1 MTKPGGWYLM
11 TRREDRGSSPVP
23 SRNAAWA
30 PPRKRLLAQLDRN
43 SPITVIRAPRGYGK
57 TELVMSWLEATRSDF
72 RAVLWI
78 PTPEAGTNSEVYWKI
93 VSDRIRTSGILA
105 GEPIPGT
112 PSDSDAEAVRE
123 CLARSGAPV
132 LLVLE
137 RIDLVDDERIEEA
150 ILHLLDRCHNVN
162 IVATACGRSLFGD
175 PILMEP
181 THELILASDLLYTQ
195 AEAEELFAH
204 AEINLKPGELEY
216 ILDRVS
222 ALPVLMRSAVVVA
235 KSLPGVPDRR
245 ELLSHRLDTAIDRF
259 VQSSVLQHP
268 SIDADPDFVIGVAAA
283 RTITPDVARLLTGA
297 EDAAQRLA
305 ALETAG
311 IVNHCETSTDDAWEL
326 APAVRER
333 LLALQERNGLTPARR
348 LTALARNAA
357 DRGDVAEALSYS
369 IEARNWELSIELLEA
384 HWVRL
389 VGSHFGLL
397 RSALRELPA
406 DLVESR
412 PAIKAG
418 RDLFVLL
425 GAHPTIPADALPQE
439 PAALE
444 KLGATDEARDA
455 LAIGCIQSL
464 MLRLAGEHDR
474 AAEMTRR
481 LAHLVRGALES
492 RPDDVGPQLPVM
504 RLQWGITYQLAG
516 AFAESAV
523 ELRLAHR
530 GALGQRVDF
539 VARNAAGNS
548 AMNWAVIGEPRRT
561 EEWLELEDAHPDPDG
576 WLEPMVKVGGL
587 VARTLVALDRL
598 DFAAAGRSLDELG
611 EASEREE
618 LWPYITFAHCRYAL
632 ATGQAYTG
640 MAVLQRAVTSHSAA
654 IRNGSAIARLMTSLE
669 IDLRLAL
676 GEGNRALAT
685 LDAQAVEAPLV
696 VATAARVHLLTGTP
710 ATALALCRKCDW
722 FSHPFT
728 RTQLEVLLIEAAA
741 HRALGEKAAAARA
754 WAHAGAI
761 ADRTGLLGTLA
772 TVPRDLIA
780 GLDAAAPL
788 PSQAAAAFLASDAPE
803 IYPAAVHHVELTERE
818 HAVLVELAQG
828 LSTLEI
834 ARKLFVSTNTVKSQL
849 RSLYRKIG
857 AHSRDEALEIA
868 YRTGLID

>member
-1 MTKPGGWYLM
+1 M
-11 TRREDRGSSPVP
+11 TRRDDRGSSPAP

-30 PPRKRLLAQLDRN
+30 PPRTRLLARLDRN
-43 SPITVIRAPRGYGK
+43 SPITVIRAPRGFGK
-57 TELVMSWLEATRSDF
+57 RELVLSWLEADRSDF

-78 PTPEAGTNSEVYWKI
+78 SAPEGCTDSEIYWQTVAEQI
-93 VSDRIRTSGILA
+93 HASGILA
-105 GEPIPGT
+105 GESIPNT
-112 PSDSDAEAVRE
+112 PPTSGAEEVRE
-123 CLARSGAPV
+123 NLARSGAPV
-132 LLVLE
+132 LLVLH
-137 RIDLVDDERIEEA
+137 RIDLVADERIEEE

-181 THELILASDLLYTQ
+181 THELILARDLLYTLE
-195 AEAEELFAH
+195 EAEELFAH
-204 AEINLKPGELEY
+204 AEIDLRPGELEY
-216 ILDRVS
+216 ILARVS
-222 ALPVLMRSAVVVA
+222 AMPALMRIAVVVA
-235 KSLPGVPDRR
+235 KSLPSVSDRR
-245 ELLSHRLDTAIDRF
+245 ALLSHRLDTAIDRF

-268 SIDADPDFVIGVAAA
+268 SIDADRDFVIGVAAA
-283 RTITPDVARLLTGA
+283 RVITPEVASLLTGVD
-297 EDAAQRLA
+297 DAARHLA

-311 IVNHCETSTDDAWEL
+311 IVNHCETTTEDAWEL
-326 APAVRER
+326 TPAVRER
-333 LLALQERNGLTPARR
+333 LLALQERTGLEPARR

-357 DRGDVAEALSYS
+357 VHGDVAEALSYAV
-369 IEARNWELSIELLEA
+369 EARNWPLAIELLEE

-389 VGSHFGLL
+389 VGSHFALL
-397 RSALRELPA
+397 RSALRELPP
-406 DLVESR
+406 DLVEAR
-412 PAIKAG
+412 PVIKAG

-425 GAHPTIPADALPQE
+425 GSHPTIPADALPQD

-444 KLGATDEARDA
+444 KLGATDEASDA
-455 LAIGCIQSL
+455 LAIGCVQSL

-481 LAHLVRGALES
+481 LSHLVRGALEA
-492 RPDDVGPQLPVM
+492 RPDDVGPQLPIM

-530 GALGQRVDF
+530 SALGQRVDF
-539 VARNAAGNS
+539 IALNAAGNS

-561 EEWLELEDAHPDPDG
+561 EEWLELEEAHPDTEG
-576 WLEPMVKVGGL
+576 WFEPMIKVGGL

-598 DFAAAGRSLDELG
+598 DLVGAGKWLDELG

-654 IRNGSAIARLMTSLE
+654 IRNGSAISRLMTALE
-669 IDLRLAL
+669 IELRLAL
-676 GEGNRALAT
+676 GEGNRALAI
-685 LDAQAVEAPLV
+685 LEAQPVEAPLI
-696 VATAARVHLLTGTP
+696 VATAARAHLLTGAP
-710 ATALALCRKCDW
+710 AAALALCRKCDW
-722 FSHPFT
+722 FSQPFT

-741 HRALGEKAAAARA
+741 HRTLGEKAAAARS
-754 WAHAGAI
+754 WAHAAAL

-772 TVPRDLIA
+772 TVPRELVA
-780 GLDAAAPL
+780 ALDAAAPL
-788 PSQAAAAFLASDAPE
+788 PSPAAASFLASDVPE
-803 IYPAAVHHVELTERE
+803 IYPPAVHHVELTERE
-818 HAVLVELAQG
+818 HAVLLELAQG